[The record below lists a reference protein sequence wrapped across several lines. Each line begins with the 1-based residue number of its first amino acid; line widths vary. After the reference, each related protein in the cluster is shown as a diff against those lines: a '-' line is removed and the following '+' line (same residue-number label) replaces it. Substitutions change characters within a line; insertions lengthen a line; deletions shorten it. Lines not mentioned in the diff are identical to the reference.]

1 MICLYVSL
9 LDGAPYLWSEL
20 AGGEAPKVGT
30 TDLSGDPP
38 WYPYDPGGACL
49 QKAIKPVLP
58 GFRVNKQNTLP
69 VTLWLPSR
77 GSRPVRSFLRYD
89 DEVDR
94 RYKIRI
100 KPWRTMARPLDTEEL
115 IWLCSIAE
123 AQNGRGEKI
132 VPGSSLTWIG
142 AVWTC
147 VLDIVV
153 GENFL
158 PGVAEGEK
166 GQEARWI
173 PMPDNEQEAKIRKL
187 GDSMPGICRCLTLAG
202 EKPPRYS
209 PLETAKNLVA
219 RMTDHLVR
227 ESAGN
232 AKDQRPVEGEKGFPS
247 IHDAWIHAL
256 TSQDPVIKG
265 PAAAVAEFKNQ
276 VDQWQRKLVLVRR
289 SPFQFCLRLHEP
301 DTEAP
306 KEKEP
311 LWKVEY
317 LVRPKADPTL
327 QIPVSR
333 LWDPESPGSR
343 ELQKYGPDVREYLYT
358 VLGQAARICP
368 PIAES
373 LESKDP
379 GGFHADNEG
388 ILDFLNESAEKLAQ
402 AGFTLMLPSWW
413 VNKAPGQ
420 KPRVK
425 VKVKTTPSESP
436 GGFSLDSLFQFNYR
450 FSYEGE
456 ELSLEELEEL
466 ARLKSP
472 LVRLRGQWTYIS
484 EEGIKA
490 AIDFLRRQKEGALS
504 GREVLK
510 MSLGEEGEI
519 GGFPIEGIETDGW
532 LKKVLDKLKR
542 GEKIEVKNP
551 PEGLNGELRPY
562 QRRGY
567 SWLDFMQKTGLG
579 ACLADDMGLGKTIQ
593 TLALIQK
600 KREEGE
606 ERPFLLICPTSV
618 VNNWKREAEKF
629 TPRLDVLVH
638 HGSDRRKKERFQ
650 KEAARHAMVL
660 SSYGLL
666 TRDIDFLREVSWAG
680 IVLDEAQ
687 NIRNHETKRARAS
700 RAVPADCRIAL
711 TGTPV
716 ENHVGDLWSIMDFL
730 NPGLLGNY
738 SYFRANFH
746 RPIQVWK
753 DQEAASRL
761 KKITA
766 PFILR
771 RLKTDRSVITDLPE
785 KIETREYCNL
795 TREQV
800 SLYKAVLDEV
810 EEKIESSEGME
821 RKGLILSTL
830 TRLKQICNH
839 PAQYAKDENPVPE
852 RSGKHSRLFE
862 MLHEIRE
869 RGERSLVFTQ
879 YAEMGRMLQQSL
891 VEEFMEDVF
900 YICGSTPRK
909 RRDEM
914 VRLFQ
919 EDRDAP
925 HIFILSLK
933 AGGTGLNLSRANHVF
948 HYDRW
953 WNPAV
958 ENQATDRAFRI
969 GQKKNVLVHKFV
981 VVGTLEERID
991 GMIESKSEIAEQ
1003 VLGKGEAGLTEL
1015 SNDEIKNLIKLGKE
1029 AAGD

>member
-1 MICLYVSL
+1 MICLHVSL
-9 LDGAPYLWSEL
+9 LDGVPYLWAEL
-20 AGGEAPKVGT
+20 AGGETPKKGT
-30 TDLSGDPP
+30 DPSGEPP
-38 WYPYDPGGACL
+38 WYPYDPGGAFL
-49 QKAIKPVLP
+49 QKTVKRLLP
-58 GFRVNKQNTLP
+58 GFKVSKRKTLP

-77 GSRPVRSFLRYD
+77 GSRPVRSCLRYD
-89 DEVDR
+89 DTADR
-94 RYKIRI
+94 RFTLRL
-100 KPWRTMARPLDTEEL
+100 KPWRTRARSVDMEEL
-115 IWLCSIAE
+115 VRFCSIADV
-123 AQNGRGEKI
+123 QDGLGEKL
-132 VPGSSLTWIG
+132 VLGPSFSWIG
-142 AVWTC
+142 ALWTC
-147 VLDIVV
+147 ALDIVA

-158 PGVAEGEK
+158 PGVVEGEN
-166 GQEARWI
+166 GREARWI
-173 PMPDNEQEAKIRKL
+173 PMPETEQEAEIQKL
-187 GDSMPGICRCLTLAG
+187 GDSMPGICRCLTLTG
-202 EKPPRYS
+202 EEPPLYS
-209 PLETAKNLVA
+209 PLETAKSLVA

-227 ESAGN
+227 ESAGY
-232 AKDQRPVEGEKGFPS
+232 AKDQRPEEAKKGFPS

-256 TSQDPVIKG
+256 TSLNPVIQG
-265 PAAAVAEFKNQ
+265 PDTAVAEFKNQ

-289 SPFQFCLRLHEP
+289 SPFRFCLRLHEP
-301 DTEAP
+301 DKEDP
-306 KEKEP
+306 EEKEP

-317 LVRPKADPTL
+317 LVKAKADPTL
-327 QIPVSR
+327 QVPLSQ
-333 LWDPESPGSR
+333 LWGPESPGSR

-368 PIAES
+368 AVSES
-373 LESKDP
+373 LESKNP

-388 ILDFLNESAEKLAQ
+388 ILEFLNESAEKLAQ
-402 AGFTLMLPSWW
+402 AGFSLMLPSWW
-413 VNKAPGQ
+413 LNKAPGQ

-425 VKVKTTPSESP
+425 VKVKATQGEST
-436 GGFSLDSLFQFNYR
+436 GGFSLDSLFQFDYR
-450 FSYEGE
+450 FCYEGR
-456 ELSLEELEEL
+456 ELSLAELEEL

-490 AIDFLRRQKEGALS
+490 AIDFLRGQKEGTLS
-504 GREVLK
+504 GREILR
-510 MSLGEEGEI
+510 MSLGEEGEAA
-519 GGFPIEGIETDGW
+519 GFPIEGIETEGW
-532 LKKVLDKLKR
+532 LKKVLDKLKEGGKFELR
-542 GEKIEVKNP
+542 NP
-551 PEGLNGELRPY
+551 PEGLSGELRPY

-567 SWLDFMQKTGLG
+567 SWLHFLQETGLG

-593 TLALIQK
+593 TLSFIQN

-606 ERPFLLICPTSV
+606 TRPFLLICPTSV
-618 VNNWKREAEKF
+618 VNNWKMEAEKF
-629 TPRLDVLVH
+629 TPRLDVLIH

-650 KEAARHAMVL
+650 KEAARYAMVL
-660 SSYGLL
+660 SSYGLIA
-666 TRDIDFLREVSWAG
+666 RDIDFLREVPWAG

-687 NIRNHETKRARAS
+687 NIRNHETKRARAC
-700 RAVPADCRIAL
+700 RAVPASCRIAL

-738 SYFRANFH
+738 SYFKTNFH

-753 DQEAASRL
+753 NEEAASRL
-761 KKITA
+761 RKITA

-810 EEKIESSEGME
+810 EDKIESSEGME

-839 PAQYAKDENPVPE
+839 PSQYAKDDNPSPT
-852 RSGKHSRLFE
+852 RSGKQDRLFQ

-869 RGERSLVFTQ
+869 GGERSLVFTQ
-879 YAEMGRMLQQSL
+879 YAEMGRIPQQSL

-900 YICGSTPRK
+900 FICGATPRK

-914 VRLFQ
+914 VRIFQ
-919 EDRDAP
+919 EDQDAP
-925 HIFILSLK
+925 HIFVLSLK

-991 GMIESKSEIAEQ
+991 RMIESKSEIAEQ

-1015 SNDEIKNLIKLGKE
+1015 SNEEIKNLIKLGKE